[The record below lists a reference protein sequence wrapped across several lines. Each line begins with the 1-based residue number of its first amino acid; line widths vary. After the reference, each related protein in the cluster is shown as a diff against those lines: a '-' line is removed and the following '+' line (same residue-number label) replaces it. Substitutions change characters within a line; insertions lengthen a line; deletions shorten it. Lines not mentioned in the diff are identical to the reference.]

1 MTLDLEFDEDDAALA
16 SSVKR
21 YCADRCSPQVV
32 AAGSGLQPAEMWPT
46 DLWPNDL
53 WRGFADLGVL
63 ALATPEGGGGATSI
77 VAAME
82 QLGLAN
88 APGPFVATFAAGQL
102 LHDADRKAIG
112 SAEVIVSMG
121 EPPLM
126 PWLPVAGIVIE
137 LAGDTAYLA
146 RVDGPVEAV
155 DTLGGEP
162 WARGHLERIEELAP
176 VHPALDLAN
185 AALAAYLAGAGQRLL
200 EVTSQYAADRV
211 QFRTSIGT
219 FQAVAHPLADSALR
233 LSAARSLAR
242 VAAYA
247 IDRHDAN
254 ATAKAASARISASR
268 AALDISYRAHQF
280 FGALGFTVEGP
291 IAGVSS
297 RIRQLSMLAPRPAA
311 NRDAVLAA
319 HGL

>member
-21 YCADRCSPQVV
+21 YCADRCTPERF
-32 AAGSGLQPAEMWPT
+32 AGWA
-46 DLWPNDL
+46 WPNDF
-53 WRGFADLGVL
+53 WRGLGDLGVL
-63 ALATPEGGGGATSI
+63 ALGTAEGGGGATSI
-77 VAAME
+77 GAAME

-88 APGPFVATFAAGQL
+88 APGPLVATFAAGQL
-102 LHDADRKAIG
+102 VADAERKAIG
-112 SAEVIVSMG
+112 AGEVIVSMG

-126 PWLPVAGIVIE
+126 PWLPVAGLVIE
-137 LAGDTAYLA
+137 LAGDAAYLA
-146 RVDGPVEAV
+146 RVDGAVEAV

-162 WARGHLERIEELAP
+162 WGRGRLDRIEELAP
-176 VHPALDLAN
+176 IGPALDLAN
-185 AALAAYLAGAGQRLL
+185 AALAAYLAGAGHRLL
-200 EVTSQYAADRV
+200 SVTAEYAADRV
-211 QFRTSIGT
+211 QFRTAIGT

-242 VAAYA
+242 VAADA
-247 IDRHDAN
+247 IDRHDSG
-254 ATAKAASARISASR
+254 ATAMAACARISASR

-280 FGALGFTVEGP
+280 FGALGFTIEGP

-311 NRDAVLAA
+311 NRDAVLAT

>member
-21 YCADRCSPQVV
+21 YCADRCSPD
-32 AAGSGLQPAEMWPT
+32 ADARLGLQSNT
-46 DLWPNDL
+46 SWPNDL

-88 APGPFVATFAAGQL
+88 APGPLVATFAAGQL
-102 LHDADRKAIG
+102 VRDADRKAIG
-112 SAEVIVSMG
+112 SGKVIVSMG

-126 PWLPVAGIVIE
+126 PWLPVAGVVIE

-146 RVDGPVEAV
+146 RIDGAVEAV

-162 WARGHLERIEELAP
+162 WGRARLERIEELAH
-176 VHPALDLAN
+176 VGPALDLAN
-185 AALAAYLAGAGQRLL
+185 SALAAYLAGAGQRLL
-200 EVTSQYAADRV
+200 DATSQYAADRV
-211 QFRTSIGT
+211 QFRTAIGT

-247 IDRHDAN
+247 IDGHDAN
-254 ATAKAASARISASR
+254 ASAMAASARISASR
-268 AALDISYRAHQF
+268 AALDMAYRAHQF

-311 NRDAVLAA
+311 NRDAVLAM